1 MLLHK
6 LGEHIHETHQQI
18 HEHVHQQLQGDELHA
33 HFELDIVLRS
43 PIAVLES
50 YHYKLEHYH
59 KQAHDFLH
67 TLTLEQKAEFLGIGR
82 AFTLAHK
89 ELMLLLKTRLR
100 DPVFFRHQIE
110 EIKKIFT
117 WLHDQHPS
125 PVDPHSHE
133 PIKTGTYGPHS
144 GIPVPDWAQLV
155 LPESIKSGKVSIKG
169 NLGGLLLNLGAS
181 IDLNLPVHLLHEKPS
196 LSLTTRHSSI
206 LTGNVSVGA
215 TAGIEGGVIQ
225 VDPSHVE
232 GPYVTFAV
240 DIAPKDIGAGVSINY
255 ALEYPPRIV
264 SATVSG
270 LIGFEVGIGLNTT
283 ATVII
288 PIFGN

>member
-1 MLLHK
+1 
-6 LGEHIHETHQQI
+6 
-18 HEHVHQQLQGDELHA
+18 
-33 HFELDIVLRS
+33 
-43 PIAVLES
+43 
-50 YHYKLEHYH
+50 
-59 KQAHDFLH
+59 
-67 TLTLEQKAEFLGIGR
+67 LGIGR

-89 ELMLLLKTRLR
+89 ELILLLKTRLQ

-110 EIKKIFT
+110 ELKKITT

-125 PVDPHSHE
+125 PVDHNSNE
-133 PIKTGTYGPHS
+133 PIKTPAYGSDS

-155 LPESIKSGKVSIKG
+155 LPESIKSGKVSLKG

-181 IDLNLPVHLLHEKPS
+181 LDLNLPIHLLHDRPT
-196 LSLTTRHSSI
+196 LSLTTRHSSL

-215 TAGIEGGVIQ
+215 TAGVEAGVIQ
-225 VDPSHVE
+225 VDPGHVE

-240 DIAPKDIGAGVSINY
+240 DIAPKDVGAGVSINY
-255 ALEYPPRIV
+255 APEYPPRII

-270 LIGFEVGIGLNTT
+270 LVGFEVGIGLNTT

-288 PIFGN
+288 PIFHQ